1 MKYYALLHAV
11 CGLAEGYSDTT
22 VRWFNDL
29 DKVLEAKGKLVA
41 ILMDDDNAES
51 CTTSTDGTESV
62 INYDIEEC
70 EHEIVKII
78 ELKPTWPESK
88 DIREYLVWD
97 QMNCE
102 APYDGDYL
110 PTDMAVIKDLC
121 ERQEAV
127 ADTFD
132 VEAFHEFVRD
142 IWYGNTAMFDADD
155 LCIYY
160 FKMPKVHLP
169 SQPVEFK
176 S

>member
-1 MKYYALLHAV
+1 MKYYALLHGV

-29 DKVLEAKGKLVA
+29 DKAIESKGKLVA
-41 ILMDDDNAES
+41 KLMDMSHAES

-62 INYDIEEC
+62 ITFDDDDHEQ
-70 EHEIVKII
+70 EIVKII
-78 ELKPTWPESK
+78 ELKPIWPTS
-88 DIREYLVWD
+88 ISVREWFVWD

-102 APYDGDYL
+102 APFDGEYM

-132 VEAFHEFVRD
+132 VEVFHEFVND
-142 IWYGNTAMFDADD
+142 LWYGGAAMFDADD
-155 LCIYY
+155 ICIYY
-160 FKMPKVHLP
+160 FKLPKLTD
-169 SQPVEFK
+169 
-176 S
+176 

>member
-1 MKYYALLHAV
+1 MKYYALLHGV

-29 DKVLEAKGKLVA
+29 DKAMEAKQTTLA
-41 ILMDDDNAES
+41 RLMDSEHEEIVSSTDGMQDIVIFDDDNS
-51 CTTSTDGTESV
+51 
-62 INYDIEEC
+62 
-70 EHEIVKII
+70 EHEILKII
-78 ELKPTWPESK
+78 ELKPVWPNSR

-132 VEAFHEFVRD
+132 VGAFHEFVND
-142 IWYGNTAMFDADD
+142 LWYGGAAMFDADD

-160 FKMPKVHLP
+160 FKMPKP
-169 SQPVEFK
+169 KDFNS
-176 S
+176 